1 MANEENIP
9 VSKDP
14 KESKESGD
22 VARPGAWHPFDTLRS
37 QIDHLFE
44 DFSRSGLRHPLSR
57 GFSSVEPFWRA
68 GDLTAVMPAIDIAE
82 KENAYEVTAELPG
95 MEDKDIE
102 LKMVNGSM
110 VISGNKKEET
120 EEKKKDYYLSERRYG
135 SFQRAFRL
143 PDGVD
148 ANAIEAH
155 FNKGVLKIHLPKTA
169 DAMQPERSI
178 PIKSS

>member
-1 MANEENIP
+1 MANEEKVP

-14 KESKESGD
+14 KENRD
-22 VARPGAWHPFDTLRS
+22 VARTGAWHPFDTLRS

-44 DFSRSGLRHPLSR
+44 DFNRSGFRNPLSR
-57 GFSSVEPFWRA
+57 GFPSVEPFWRA
-68 GDLTAVMPAIDIAE
+68 NDLNAVMPAIDITE
-82 KENAYEVTAELPG
+82 KDNAFEVTAELPG
-95 MEDKDIE
+95 MEEKDIE
-102 LKMVNGSM
+102 LKMVNGNM
-110 VISGNKKEET
+110 LISGNKKEET

-135 SFQRAFRL
+135 SFQRVFRL

-148 ANAIEAH
+148 AGAIEAQ
-155 FNKGVLKIHLPKTA
+155 FSKGVLKIHLPKKA

>member
-1 MANEENIP
+1 MANEEKVP
-9 VSKDP
+9 VGKDT
-14 KESKESGD
+14 KENE
-22 VARPGAWHPFDTLRS
+22 VARSGPRHPFDTLRS

-44 DFSRSGLRHPLSR
+44 DLHRGGLRNPLSR

-68 GDLTAVMPAIDIAE
+68 GDLSAVMPAIDITE
-82 KENAYEVTAELPG
+82 KDNAFEVTAELPG
-95 MEDKDIE
+95 MEEKDIE
-102 LKMVNGSM
+102 LKMINGSM

-135 SFQRAFRL
+135 SFQRVFRL
-143 PDGVD
+143 PEGVD
-148 ANAIEAH
+148 ANSIEAH
-155 FNKGVLKIHLPKTA
+155 FSKGVLKIHLPKTA